1 MALKISNEIKV
12 GILGVLALTAFVVG
26 LNYLKGMDIFSR
38 SFTLYA
44 EYDNIDNLLR
54 GAMVKLNGNQVGRV
68 EDISMD
74 MKTHK
79 IRLTIKLNEDPQVP
93 EDAKIVIYS
102 ADMMG
107 IKAVR
112 IDYADTKSTKF
123 AQNEATLQ
131 GVLDGGM
138 MGTVSKIA
146 GDVSKRVDSLF
157 IDSLKLSAVGSLGK
171 VREITNS
178 VNSLLDAQNRA
189 SVAASLENLNAITKH
204 IKELSLKLDAVVK
217 SVNEITN
224 SAKGTV
230 NAATTAMNSANELI
244 SDNKGNIQHTVANVG
259 KISDSLNYVVKDVR
273 KTLEG
278 VNETVAGLKKTLA
291 EVENGEGNLGK
302 LLKSE
307 GLYQKV
313 DSTIKSVD
321 RLVIDLQGNPTK
333 YMKGIRPQVYIF
345 GNNKS
350 RYIDSAPDETRKY
363 ESGKKK

>member
-12 GILGVLALTAFVVG
+12 GIFGILALTAFVVG

-44 EYDNIDNLLR
+44 EYDNLDNLLR

-68 EDISMD
+68 EDIVMN

-93 EDAKIVIYS
+93 ADSKIVIYS
-102 ADMMG
+102 ADLMG

-112 IDYADTKSTKF
+112 IDYLDAKSSKL
-123 AQNEATLQ
+123 AQNEATLE
-131 GVLDGGM
+131 GALDGGM
-138 MGTVSKIA
+138 MGTA
-146 GDVSKRVDSLF
+146 GKMMADVSKRVDSLF
-157 IDSLKLSAVGSLGK
+157 IDSLKMSAMGSLGK
-171 VREITNS
+171 VKEITNS

-217 SVNEITN
+217 SVNDITY

-230 NAATTAMNSANELI
+230 NSATDAMNTANELLK
-244 SDNKGNIQHTVANVG
+244 DNKGGIQRTVSNVG
-259 KISDSLNYVVKDVR
+259 KMSDSLTYVVKDVR

-278 VNETVAGLKKTLA
+278 VNETVTSLKKTLA
-291 EVENGEGNLGK
+291 AVENGEGNLGK

-350 RYIDSAPDETRKY
+350 RYMDSPDETMKF
-363 ESGKKK
+363 EPSKKK